1 MSDARILY
9 AFPVLVPDVLRR
21 ERSATVSIR
30 AVRDGK
36 IAPITAAGS
45 TFTLVEPG
53 GNFAID
59 AQPITVTAD
68 GIAEYAIDA
77 SQLPDTLPYSEL
89 YQERWELVLPDGTTR
104 TIRRECAVSPFLL
117 YLPVSDSD
125 LMDGEYPNLV
135 DELGEQGT
143 TLQPF
148 IDRAYRDVLEELWKK
163 GRWPDLMLSTSAFV
177 KPVRELA
184 LFRIFKFLFRVTGGA
199 TGTNRW
205 QVLMDH
211 HDAEQKA
218 ARSDFRSRID
228 NDLDGLPESRTR
240 EAAGTVV
247 HRNAHLMRTIPR
259 SGRW

>member
-21 ERSATVSIR
+21 ERAATVAVR

-45 TFTLVEPG
+45 TFTLVDPAG
-53 GNFAID
+53 DFVID
-59 AQPITVTAD
+59 AQPITVNGD
-68 GIAEYAIDA
+68 GIAEYAIEA
-77 SQLPDTLPYSEL
+77 SELPAALPFSEL
-89 YQERWELVLPDGTTR
+89 YQERWDLVLPDGTTR
-104 TIRRECAVSPFLL
+104 TIRRECAVAPFLL

-148 IDRAYRDVLEELWKK
+148 IDRAYRDVLEELWKR

-199 TGTNRW
+199 AGTNRW
-205 QVLMDH
+205 QVLMEH

-218 ARSDFRSRID
+218 AIADFRSRMD
-228 NDLDGLPESRTR
+228 HDLDGLPDTRNR
-240 EAAGTVV
+240 EASGTVI
-247 HRNAHLMRTIPR
+247 HRNAHNMRTVPR